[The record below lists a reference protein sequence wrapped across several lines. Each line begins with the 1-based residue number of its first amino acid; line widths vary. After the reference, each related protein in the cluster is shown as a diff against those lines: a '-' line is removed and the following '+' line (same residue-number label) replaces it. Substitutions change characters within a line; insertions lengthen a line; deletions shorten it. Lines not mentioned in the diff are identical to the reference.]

1 MKRKWFA
8 ACLAGVLLLAGCGG
22 GKAQEA
28 ITGDAMI
35 GEYFRV
41 FVSYGVITLALIM
54 YEIKKRRARSRG
66 GELLALAQKE
76 GGAAS

>member
-1 MKRKWFA
+1 
-8 ACLAGVLLLAGCGG
+8 
-22 GKAQEA
+22 
-28 ITGDAMI
+28 MI

-41 FVSYGVITLALIM
+41 FVSYGVITMALIM
-54 YEIKKRRARSRG
+54 YEIKKRRARSQG